1 MPRGVCLSGQE
12 GLSGRRGSQEDTSP
26 SSAAPAKCD
35 PGKGLCPAACSP
47 AAPAALPLAGR
58 LSLLLA
64 SLNAAQGR
72 PVRFWARA
80 ATVFRTGPRCRR
92 CPGSGGEGLDAF

>member
-1 MPRGVCLSGQE
+1 MGGGEARRTRPRAQLHRRSAT
-12 GLSGRRGSQEDTSP
+12 LGRGFVLLH
-26 SSAAPAKCD
+26 AA
-35 PGKGLCPAACSP
+35 P